1 MWTCP
6 KCASKVD
13 PSFEVCW
20 NCGTSPDGV
29 VDPTFVSA
37 DDSGPIEAD
46 PVIPSLNADQD
57 VNVLGD
63 LPDPIGGN
71 LVEAYMALDLMEA
84 KFLADQLNMAGIQ
97 AASDTHDLRH
107 SFGPADA
114 EPRVWVREEDLPG
127 ARAWLETYERNKVA
141 RLEE

>member
-20 NCGTSPDGV
+20 NCGTSPEGV

-37 DDSGPIEAD
+37 DDAGPIEAD
-46 PVIPSLNADQD
+46 PVIPTLDVEQD
-57 VNVLGD
+57 VNVLD
-63 LPDPIGGN
+63 ELPGPIGGI

-97 AASDTHDLRH
+97 ATSDTHDLRH
-107 SFGPADA
+107 SFGPAEG
-114 EPRVWVREEDLPG
+114 EPRVWVREEDLPR
-127 ARAWLETYERNKVA
+127 ARAWLETYEGGTR
-141 RLEE
+141 

>member
-20 NCGTSPDGV
+20 NCGTSPEGV
-29 VDPTFVSA
+29 TDPTFVRA
-37 DDSGPIEAD
+37 DDAGPIEAD
-46 PVIPSLNADQD
+46 PVIPTLDVEQD
-57 VNVLGD
+57 VTALGE
-63 LPDPIGGN
+63 LPGPIGGN
-71 LVEAYMALDLMEA
+71 LVEAYLASDLMEA
-84 KFLADQLNMAGIQ
+84 KFLADQLNLASIQ

-107 SFGPADA
+107 SFGPAEG
-114 EPRVWVREEDLPG
+114 EPRVWVREEDLPR
-127 ARAWLETYERNKVA
+127 ARAWLETYERNKVT

>member
-29 VDPTFVSA
+29 VDLTFVSA
-37 DDSGPIEAD
+37 DDAGPIEAD
-46 PVIPSLNADQD
+46 PVIPTLEVEQD
-57 VNVLGD
+57 VNVLGE
-63 LPDPIGGN
+63 LPGPIGGE
-71 LVEAYMALDLMEA
+71 LVEAYLASDLMEA
-84 KFLADQLNMAGIQ
+84 KFLADQLNLAGIQ

-107 SFGPADA
+107 SFGPAEG
-114 EPRVWVREEDLPG
+114 EPRVWVREEDLPR
-127 ARAWLETYERNKVA
+127 ARAWLETYERNKVT

>member
-37 DDSGPIEAD
+37 DDAGPIEAD
-46 PVIPSLNADQD
+46 PVIPALDVEQD
-57 VNVLGD
+57 VNVLGE
-63 LPDPIGGN
+63 LPGPIGGE
-71 LVEAYMALDLMEA
+71 LVEAYRRITTAEALA
-84 KFLADQLNMAGIQ
+84 CIAGG
-97 AASDTHDLRH
+97 
-107 SFGPADA
+107 F
-114 EPRVWVREEDLPG
+114 
-127 ARAWLETYERNKVA
+127 
-141 RLEE
+141 